1 MKRIQFVSLAVI
13 SVLFACRPPNTPA
26 THTPLEFKGEVHL
39 APQDNVRIGIRVDVL
54 ETTISSQ
61 GDLIAKE
68 VKSGEVERWPA
79 RPRHFTVSK
88 GVLHIGTKEVHGS
101 WRLTPAEAGD
111 TITVGNYF
119 YRGTIIIKATGED
132 KLTVINECDIDDYLK
147 GVLPRE
153 AVVTWHE
160 EALKAQAVASRTY
173 LASHLAR
180 HTDQGFDLC
189 SDVHCQV
196 YGGATKENPRT
207 TAAVDDTKGQILV
220 FEGKPIGAFFSA
232 NCGGATEGIEEVWG
246 TAPRPYLKSRHCPWG
261 TAAPWYEWRLTMN
274 NTEMMNALRAKNL
287 VKGKEL
293 RSISIT
299 KKGPS
304 GRASTMAI
312 RTDAG
317 TFTMLG
323 NDFRIALNPEKIR
336 STLFTQVTKLQGGYL
351 FTGRGW
357 GHGVGM
363 CQWGAKGQAEQGRE
377 YREILAYYFPGT
389 SLAIWSR
396 K

>member
-1 MKRIQFVSLAVI
+1 MKRVPILLSLFMAV
-13 SVLFACRPPNTPA
+13 VAGCRPPSTPA
-26 THTPLEFKGEVHL
+26 THTPLEFKGEANI
-39 APQDNVRIGIRVDVL
+39 APQDNVRIGIRTDVL
-54 ETTISSQ
+54 ETTISSH

-68 VKSGEVERWPA
+68 VKSGTLERWPA
-79 RPRHFTVSK
+79 KARHFTVSK
-88 GVLHIGTKEVHGS
+88 GVLHIGDKAVPGA
-101 WRLTPAEAGD
+101 WRLTPADAGD

-119 YRGTIIIKATGED
+119 YRGVIIIKATGD
-132 KLTVINECDIDDYLK
+132 AKLTVINECDIDDYLK

-153 AVVTWHE
+153 AVPTWHE

-173 LASHLAR
+173 LAAHLAR

-207 TAAVDDTKGQILV
+207 TAAVDATKGQILIY
-220 FEGKPIGAFFSA
+220 EGKPIGAFFSA
-232 NCGGATEGIEEVWG
+232 NCGGSTEGIQLVWG
-246 TAPRPYLKSRHCPWG
+246 TPDRPYLKARRCPWG
-261 TAAPWYEWRLTMN
+261 TAAPWYEWRLTAN
-274 NTEMMNALRAKNL
+274 NTEMLNALRAKGL
-287 VKGKEL
+287 VKGTEL
-293 RSISIT
+293 RGISIT
-299 KKGPS
+299 RKGPS
-304 GRASTMAI
+304 GRAATMAI
-312 RTDAG
+312 RTNEG

-363 CQWGAKGQAEQGRE
+363 CQWGAKGQAEQGKE
-377 YREILAYYFPGT
+377 YREILAYYYPGT
-389 SLAIWSR
+389 NLAIWSR
-396 K
+396 E